1 MCEDH
6 LLLLNNRSTLNC
18 VVTQNRTNDEFDAKQ
33 FDQKYRAESYTHKF
47 RGNLETL
54 IQCCW
59 PRRPPRTALSCAVR
73 LDMCDA
79 YIYIKGIKT
88 GDPRHINKDREGKI
102 YIFIYYAVLMIW
114 RMLWR
119 SRSSS
124 SSKHNCEICHAQK
137 MVADIWNV
145 CCV

>member
-6 LLLLNNRSTLNC
+6 RLLLNNRSTLNC

-33 FDQKYRAESYTHKF
+33 FDQKYRAESNTHKF
-47 RGNLETL
+47 RGNLETF

-59 PRRPPRTALSCAVR
+59 PTTTADRALLCGGLICA
-73 LDMCDA
+73 A
-79 YIYIKGIKT
+79 HIKGIKT
-88 GDPRHINKDREGKI
+88 GPPPYQQRQRGQNI

-119 SRSSS
+119 SRSSSS